1 VLDYSCEKPFK
12 KKNNQLTV
20 TCPKC
25 GIESEVLNKTEY
37 FTAGGVICHNCK
49 NIIPQN
55 KKFENKRENWVK
67 KTTAT
72 DVAKGARLLAGVGIG
87 TILIGIVGLFVL
99 LCVVLIL

>member
-1 VLDYSCEKPFK
+1 M
-12 KKNNQLTV
+12 
-20 TCPKC
+20 
-25 GIESEVLNKTEY
+25 NKIEY

-72 DVAKGARLLAGVGIG
+72 DVAKGAGLLAGAGIG
-87 TILIGIVGLFVL
+87 TILIGIICLFVL
-99 LCVVLIL
+99 LYVALIL